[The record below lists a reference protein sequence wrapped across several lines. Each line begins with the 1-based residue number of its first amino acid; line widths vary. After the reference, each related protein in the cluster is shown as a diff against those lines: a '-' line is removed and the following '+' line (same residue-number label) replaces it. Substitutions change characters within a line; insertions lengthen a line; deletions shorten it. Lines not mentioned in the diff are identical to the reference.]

1 MSDIAQRLSPDAAP
15 WTTFRLAAIECTT
28 CPESRDIPC
37 SCMSLVLP
45 VLLASSVCHCNHVKD
60 LSLSQ
65 RQRRTTSSAPKA
77 TAKVHQSFQIPKFM
91 TGFFRKKSNKNIMES
106 FFQFTDNG
114 TAHKNRSLTTT
125 INIMKH
131 NSLHII
137 TPLFSVSL
145 SCQGCY
151 RSTYRQLH
159 TS

>member
-77 TAKVHQSFQIPKFM
+77 TAKVHQSFQTPKFM
-91 TGFFRKKSNKNIMES
+91 TGFFRTFFNRKSQPTDYKKEKSSDFLVKPS
-106 FFQFTDNG
+106 F
-114 TAHKNRSLTTT
+114 LTNE
-125 INIMKH
+125 I
-131 NSLHII
+131 
-137 TPLFSVSL
+137 
-145 SCQGCY
+145 Q
-151 RSTYRQLH
+151 QLQL
-159 TS
+159 